1 MEIRI
6 KKPLAFSEIGRK
18 DNQEDS
24 TYPLTG
30 NMSESDRLFVLCDGM
45 GGHENGE
52 VASRIVCDAIGY
64 YFENHMQQEGMTVKD
79 YFLSALNYAYDRLD
93 EEDTGGERK
102 MGTTMTSVYLHS
114 SGVLVAHIGDSRIY
128 QIRPSLYDS
137 KSGRLGIVYQSEDH
151 SLINDLLKIGEIT
164 PEEAENFPRKNV
176 ITRAMQPNQERRAK
190 ADVFSFDDVKPGDYF
205 FLEAEASGTDMTGY
219 IRVEAAFYD
228 AAGKR
233 LQNHSFFM
241 ISTTKKFY
249 YEKFKFVIPDG
260 VASIT
265 LQAYNRNGKGT
276 ARFRN
281 IRLTKLNTK
290 NIFAENYFI
299 RDDLSTRISWRT
311 SGPEREPAKVT
322 FKTPGMKDVVITEKH
337 SGAANHSVI
346 LPAGIIP
353 GGKTVTA
360 EISCGNVKKSVNF
373 ISGAVK
379 RIAKSKPFSINS
391 EFRLKVP
398 LMPYLFS
405 SCTKRTSWVTPSS

>member
-1 MEIRI
+1 MEIKI
-6 KKPLAFSEIGRK
+6 KTPLAFSEIGRK

-79 YFLSALNYAYDRLD
+79 FFLSALNYAYDRLD

-205 FLEAEASGTDMTGY
+205 FMCSDGILEQMTNASLAEIISNPSLEEKEKISRIKAVCDERTKDNYTCILIPVKDVQREGRRENYTDSDTIEAVVEISHITENDKIPAKADKQRHKVIDSRYIWMILTIILLISLSYIGY
-219 IRVEAAFYD
+219 
-228 AAGKR
+228 
-233 LQNHSFFM
+233 
-241 ISTTKKFY
+241 KKFAKRDS
-249 YEKFKFVIPDG
+249 EE
-260 VASIT
+260 
-265 LQAYNRNGKGT
+265 
-276 ARFRN
+276 
-281 IRLTKLNTK
+281 IRKIETEDTIIQNKHADIIDSLMVN
-290 NIFAENYFI
+290 N
-299 RDDLSTRISWRT
+299 DDTT
-311 SGPEREPAKVT
+311 Y
-322 FKTPGMKDVVITEKH
+322 
-337 SGAANHSVI
+337 
-346 LPAGIIP
+346 
-353 GGKTVTA
+353 
-360 EISCGNVKKSVNF
+360 VN
-373 ISGAVK
+373 K
-379 RIAKSKPFSINS
+379 
-391 EFRLKVP
+391 
-398 LMPYLFS
+398 
-405 SCTKRTSWVTPSS
+405 

>member
-1 MEIRI
+1 MEIRV

-52 VASRIVCDAIGY
+52 VASRTVCDAIGY

-79 YFLSALNYAYDRLD
+79 YFLSALNHAYDRLD

-205 FLEAEASGTDMTGY
+205 FMCSDGILEQMTNVRLAEIISDPSLEETEKISRIKAVCDGETKDNYTCILIPVKEVTEGEHGNKLDSNTIEAVIDAPEITVKKDSRFIWIILLIIFLLSISYMGY
-219 IRVEAAFYD
+219 VLFIKDSSNATPTIE
-228 AAGKR
+228 KE
-233 LQNHSFFM
+233 LQPH
-241 ISTTKKFY
+241 
-249 YEKFKFVIPDG
+249 
-260 VASIT
+260 
-265 LQAYNRNGKGT
+265 
-276 ARFRN
+276 
-281 IRLTKLNTK
+281 K
-290 NIFAENYFI
+290 NIVHATY
-299 RDDLSTRISWRT
+299 
-311 SGPEREPAKVT
+311 
-322 FKTPGMKDVVITEKH
+322 
-337 SGAANHSVI
+337 
-346 LPAGIIP
+346 
-353 GGKTVTA
+353 
-360 EISCGNVKKSVNF
+360 
-373 ISGAVK
+373 
-379 RIAKSKPFSINS
+379 
-391 EFRLKVP
+391 
-398 LMPYLFS
+398 
-405 SCTKRTSWVTPSS
+405 

>member
-52 VASRIVCDAIGY
+52 VASRTVCDAIGY

-205 FLEAEASGTDMTGY
+205 FMCSDGILEQTTNVRLAEIISDPSLEETEKISRIKAICDDGTKDNYTCILIPVKDVQHKDRLNTDTDSDTIEAVVETTHAAEKDEVCSTSDEPKCRSLNSRYIWVILLVISLISLSYIGY
-219 IRVEAAFYD
+219 LKF
-228 AAGKR
+228 
-233 LQNHSFFM
+233 NH
-241 ISTTKKFY
+241 
-249 YEKFKFVIPDG
+249 G
-260 VASIT
+260 
-265 LQAYNRNGKGT
+265 
-276 ARFRN
+276 N
-281 IRLTKLNTK
+281 IRTVAPIERTDSM
-290 NIFAENYFI
+290 I
-299 RDDLSTRISWRT
+299 RDRQLGDIDSLTIDRQDTNGIDNT
-311 SGPEREPAKVT
+311 
-322 FKTPGMKDVVITEKH
+322 VIK
-337 SGAANHSVI
+337 
-346 LPAGIIP
+346 
-353 GGKTVTA
+353 
-360 EISCGNVKKSVNF
+360 
-373 ISGAVK
+373 
-379 RIAKSKPFSINS
+379 
-391 EFRLKVP
+391 
-398 LMPYLFS
+398 
-405 SCTKRTSWVTPSS
+405 

>member
-52 VASRIVCDAIGY
+52 VASRTVCDAIGY
-64 YFENHMQQEGMTVKD
+64 YFENHMLQEGMTVKD

-205 FLEAEASGTDMTGY
+205 FMCSDGILEQMTNVRLAEIISDPSLEETEKISRIKAVCDGETKDNYTCILIPVKEVTEGEVHGNKLDSNTIEAVIDAPEITVKKDSRFIWIILLIIFLLSISYMGY
-219 IRVEAAFYD
+219 VLFIKDSSNATPTIE
-228 AAGKR
+228 KE
-233 LQNHSFFM
+233 LQPH
-241 ISTTKKFY
+241 
-249 YEKFKFVIPDG
+249 
-260 VASIT
+260 
-265 LQAYNRNGKGT
+265 
-276 ARFRN
+276 
-281 IRLTKLNTK
+281 K
-290 NIFAENYFI
+290 NIVHATY
-299 RDDLSTRISWRT
+299 
-311 SGPEREPAKVT
+311 
-322 FKTPGMKDVVITEKH
+322 
-337 SGAANHSVI
+337 
-346 LPAGIIP
+346 
-353 GGKTVTA
+353 
-360 EISCGNVKKSVNF
+360 
-373 ISGAVK
+373 
-379 RIAKSKPFSINS
+379 
-391 EFRLKVP
+391 
-398 LMPYLFS
+398 
-405 SCTKRTSWVTPSS
+405 